1 MLNSDRRG
9 ALGPT
14 SLVDELLTREARW
27 FVGGLLPS
35 SVAEWF
41 TAAPDVESGE
51 RVDTYDL
58 ESARRGI
65 GRKHRNGESVDVKV
79 RVRDL
84 GDIPLADRLVGRLED
99 WRKVSRTADPSR
111 PRLVAPMEV
120 AKALHTRR
128 FPLPGSDAGCEA
140 ELVQIEAAGAT
151 AWSLCFETYGDP
163 TLRARAFRQGVDRFL
178 AETPIPAD
186 LEFGPQCSLSYPALI
201 ARVGS

>member
-1 MLNSDRRG
+1 MLHSDRHG
-9 ALGPT
+9 GLAPP

-27 FVGGLLPS
+27 FVDGHLPS
-35 SVAEWF
+35 AVAGWF

-51 RVDTYDL
+51 RVDTYDV

-65 GRKHRNGESVDVKV
+65 GRKHRNGELVDVKV

-84 GDIPLADRLVGRLED
+84 GDVLLAGRLAGRLED

-111 PRLVAPMEV
+111 PRLVAPIEL

-128 FPLPGSDAGCEA
+128 YPLPGSNAGCEA
-140 ELVQIEAAGAT
+140 ELVEVETDGAE

-163 TLRARAFRQGVDRFL
+163 TLRAQAFRHGIDRFI

-186 LEFGPQCSLSYPALI
+186 LELGPQCSLSYPNWI
-201 ARVGS
+201 ARVGR